1 MKTERIGYLLVLLV
15 AVFVLSSA
23 ALSAQN
29 PSDGLA
35 QSTVEATAEA
45 TMDGT
50 PEVIFNDGRINNAI
64 ILGEF
69 GIFCEDV
76 NGDPAGS
83 FDNGGRI
90 AVYGSNGEQYI
101 FAEEEALRQY
111 SDMGMMD
118 MTAEPSM
125 MATTTPDMMS
135 TMQPAILL
143 GQATATNGVVRL
155 FLVGDNEFR
164 LTGYLPDGK
173 GFIYG
178 WTGCTGNIRIDTFD
192 GDFDFITTTPM
203 PTLSG
208 TFTPLVTRA
217 ASTQEANPTSSVA
230 TQQPTLSST
239 LNVTPEVTTSP

>member
-15 AVFVLSSA
+15 AVFVVSSA

-35 QSTVEATAEA
+35 QTTVEATAEA

-111 SDMGMMD
+111 SDMDMMMD
-118 MTAEPSM
+118 TTAEPSM
-125 MATTTPDMMS
+125 MATNTPDMMS

-143 GQATATNGVVRL
+143 GQATATNGTVRL

-164 LTGYLPDGK
+164 LTGFLPDGK

-208 TFTPLVTRA
+208 TFTPLVTQA
-217 ASTQEANPTSSVA
+217 ATMDSMA
-230 TQQPTLSST
+230 TQMPTMSST
-239 LNVTPEVTTSP
+239 LETTVEVTTSP

>member
-15 AVFVLSSA
+15 AIFVLSSA

-35 QSTVEATAEA
+35 QATVEATAEA

-50 PEVIFNDGRINNAI
+50 PEVIFRDGRINNAI

-76 NGDPAGS
+76 NGAPAGS

-125 MATTTPDMMS
+125 MATNTPDMMS

-143 GQATATNGVVRL
+143 GQASAVNGTVRL

-164 LTGYLPDGK
+164 LTGFLPDGK

-192 GDFDFITTTPM
+192 GEMDFITTTPM

-217 ASTQEANPTSSVA
+217 ATTQEPSMA
-230 TQQPTLSST
+230 TQMPTLSST
-239 LNVTPEVTTSP
+239 LDTTAEATTSP